1 MNFGSCKGDVS
12 GFNLK
17 SCFRSKG
24 GRLEA
29 SCGRERKV
37 VMVGRNLIY
46 GIAGVEK
53 CILKLEM
60 NHHQLHQPRT
70 ALKILSKTTQK

>member
-1 MNFGSCKGDVS
+1 MFQIKGWE
-12 GFNLK
+12 LQ
-17 SCFRSKG
+17 
-24 GRLEA
+24 A
-29 SCGRERKV
+29 SRGRERKV

-60 NHHQLHQPRT
+60 NHHQLHQPRN
-70 ALKILSKTTQK
+70 ALKILSKTMQK